1 MITLLFMVVMFL
13 GLVLQHFAGIVPGF
27 GSQILL
33 LPVIFLCGAAALP
46 VWSMLCLAFAAGLMW
61 DCMNS
66 IAFDGRTDFPFGG
79 TILLYAAIGAT
90 MNGLRPL
97 YLRGFWQA
105 HVMVAGVLT
114 SVLVLAEFLIITFRR
129 EPFALIWPGEVWVRV
144 GGSGLV
150 AAFLSI
156 PFFLILNWAG
166 RRAGLF
172 DPRRIANAP

>member
-1 MITLLFMVVMFL
+1 MITVFFIAAMFA
-13 GLVLQHFAGIVPGF
+13 GLVLQYFTGVVPGF

-46 VWSMLCLAFAAGLMW
+46 VWSMLCLAFVAGLMW
-61 DCMNS
+61 DCMNH
-66 IAFDGRTDFPFGG
+66 FTVDGRTDFPFGG

-97 YLRGFWQA
+97 YLRGWWHIHA
-105 HVMVAGVLT
+105 AVAGLLT
-114 SVLVLAEFLIITFRR
+114 AALVLVEFLIITFRR
-129 EPFALIWPGEVWVRV
+129 EPFALIWPRELWTRI

-150 AAFLSI
+150 AAVLAV
-156 PFFLILNWAG
+156 PLFLILNWAG

-172 DPRRIANAP
+172 HPRRAAA